1 MSCARGVEVPA
12 RLMRLRF
19 AEGVVAETEAEAL
32 AA

>member
-12 RLMRLRF
+12 RLMRLQLQAGAIGDD
-19 AEGVVAETEAEAL
+19 AEPL